1 MDSFLDDAALLLLY
15 CIFLQGQRR
24 RGFLRGLPA
33 GLRRKMKKKMKK
45 YFFFI
50 KAHLI
55 KNIHRQKDIYSI
67 FSLFFGDVSLVWQ
80 KYMKKISCTI

>member
-24 RGFLRGLPA
+24 RGFLQGLPA
-33 GLRRKMKKKMKK
+33 GLRRKMKKKTQKVMKK

-55 KNIHRQKDIYSI
+55 KNVHR
-67 FSLFFGDVSLVWQ
+67 
-80 KYMKKISCTI
+80 

>member
-33 GLRRKMKKKMKK
+33 GLRRKMKKMQKAMKK

-55 KNIHRQKDIYSI
+55 KNVHIKKAVYSI
-67 FSLFFGDVSLVWQ
+67 FSLFFGAHPAVS
-80 KYMKKISCTI
+80 KNI